1 VNNLMGKD
9 GGTMSTLSEKSTV
22 STKKRA
28 RTEKKSRRFQL
39 KEQHISFLIL
49 LPSLIALAIF
59 VYGFIGTTFFVSIS
73 NWRTL
78 KRDMSIRQ
86 PLFETYSE
94 MFSMPRFQADLR
106 NTLVFTVMFMAL
118 AILVGLFLAILLD
131 HEVAGRNVFRSV
143 FLFPYALSFVV
154 TGVTWRWIFNPETG
168 VNLFFNI
175 FGVNAVLARLGLEPL
190 KPGWITDPNVLFQ
203 LNDALATVWPA
214 ADNLQVKLGIPA
226 ALIPVALAATWQL
239 SGFVMA
245 MYLGGMATISHEIRE
260 AARIDGAS
268 EWQIY
273 MRVIIP
279 ILKPV
284 TVAVAV
290 ILLHVSLKIF
300 DLVFTM
306 SGVGP
311 GFATDVPAIFV
322 FETMFKATRYNLAS
336 AASII
341 MLVLVALV
349 IIPYLAQSLREV

>member
-1 VNNLMGKD
+1 
-9 GGTMSTLSEKSTV
+9 MSSTSEPAALATREQARAAARA
-22 STKKRA
+22 KR
-28 RTEKKSRRFQL
+28 RWL
-39 KEQHISFLIL
+39 KEGHQSLLLL
-49 LPSLIALAIF
+49 LPSLIAMAIF
-59 VYGFIGTTFFVSIS
+59 VYYFIGNSFFVSIS

-78 KRDMSIRQ
+78 KTDLTIRQ
-86 PLFETYSE
+86 PLFKTYAE

-106 NTLVFTVMFMAL
+106 NTLVFTTMFMGL
-118 AILVGLFLAILLD
+118 AILIGLMLAILLD
-131 HEVAGRNVFRSV
+131 HEIFGRVIFRNV

-168 VNLFFNI
+168 VNLFFNLLGI
-175 FGVNAVLARLGLEPL
+175 NSVLTRLGFEPL
-190 KPGWITDPNVLFQ
+190 KPGWITDPNILFKVNDVLAQ
-203 LNDALATVWPA
+203 IWPA
-214 ADNLQVKLGIPA
+214 AGHLQVKLGIPA
-226 ALIPVALAATWQL
+226 AIIPVAMAATWQL

-245 MYLGGMATISHEIRE
+245 MYLGGMATISNEVRE
-260 AARIDGAS
+260 AARIDGAT

-273 MRVIIP
+273 RRVIIP
-279 ILKPV
+279 ALAPV
-284 TVAVAV
+284 TVSVAI

-341 MLVLVALV
+341 MLLLVAAV
-349 IIPYLAQSLREV
+349 IVPYLARTLREE